1 MHRQRR
7 VDQQNLRRPGNL
19 HDRDK
24 IGKRIVREILMQ
36 GDVGRHGGGGGH
48 EGISVWCRLSD
59 EDRTADRTRAW
70 PVLDYKRLAIKPL
83 ELAAD
88 QPGKDAV
95 HAAWRG
101 RRNDGDDAVR
111 IILRPPGRSH
121 EQDKTDEAAYRA
133 P

>member
-1 MHRQRR
+1 
-7 VDQQNLRRPGNL
+7 QNLRRPGNL

-36 GDVGRHGGGGGH
+36 GDVGRHGGGGGGH
-48 EGISVWCRLSD
+48 EGISVRCRMRD

-70 PVLDYKRLAIKPL
+70 PVLDYKRLTIKPL

-88 QPGKDAV
+88 PPGKDPV
-95 HAAWRG
+95 QAAGRG
-101 RRNDGDDAVR
+101 RRNNGDGAVR

-121 EQDKTDEAAYRA
+121 EQDKTDDAAYRA